1 MSGGKVASVCCSVVG
16 DERASNPWLSG
27 DGPRGGAYDERF
39 ARLAAQGRDV
49 HGEAD
54 LVASYGVRSVLDA
67 GCGTGRVAI
76 ELARRGCDVAGVDL
90 DRQMLAVAREKAPQ
104 LVWVEADLE
113 EVDLGRRFEAVV
125 MAGNVM
131 IFVTPGTEAAVVAN
145 MARHLDP
152 GGLLIAGFTIRADR
166 VSVDLYDEA
175 AAAAGLD
182 LADRWA
188 TWDRRPW
195 SSDGDYAVSIHVRS

>member
-1 MSGGKVASVCCSVVG
+1 VG

-39 ARLAAQGRDV
+39 ARLAAQGQDM

-76 ELARRGCDVAGVDL
+76 ELARRGCQVTGVDL
-90 DRQMLAVAREKAPQ
+90 DGQMLTMAREKAPG
-104 LVWVEADLE
+104 LEWVEADLE
-113 EVDLGRRFEAVV
+113 EVDLGSRFEAVV

-166 VSVDLYDEA
+166 LPLKLYDEA
-175 AAAAGLD
+175 AAAVGLG

-188 TWDRRPW
+188 TWDRLPW
-195 SSDGDYAVSIHVRS
+195 GPGADYAVSIHVKG